1 MFSPSTVKGKVD
13 IGLLTSL
20 YFASVR
26 IAHSLNKV
34 ETSRWQRKHLVWKN
48 IWRIIW
54 RNISSSPF
62 HKSVCS
68 AINHL
73 LVQANLKST
82 WWFTVERNY
91 TNVLNVINPSIKL
104 EIWKGTFSLIQGISC
119 TIVNNAACHLVQL
132 ESWKDT
138 CSLILGRSCTIVHN
152 AASHLVMLEVWKD
165 TCLFIL
171 ERSLTSV
178 SNATTQ
184 PLNLVI

>member
-13 IGLLTSL
+13 IGLLTCL

-26 IAHSLNKV
+26 MAHSLNKV

-91 TNVLNVINPSIKL
+91 TNVLNVINRSIKL
-104 EIWKGTFSLIQGISC
+104 EIWKGTFSLIR
-119 TIVNNAACHLVQL
+119 
-132 ESWKDT
+132 
-138 CSLILGRSCTIVHN
+138 GRSCTTVHN
-152 AASHLVMLEVWKD
+152 AASHSLKLQLWKD
-165 TCLFIL
+165 TYSPIL
-171 ERSLTSV
+171 VRRQTSV
-178 SNATTQ
+178 HNATTQ
-184 PLNLVI
+184 PHWLIL